1 MYIKA
6 CLGIVTTPYY
16 YDEFKLSDKG
26 GNIYIDDVVEEY
38 EQAELINQ
46 ILELFI
52 PEFKDVNGS
61 THMKSFDWALS
72 LRNSN
77 LTTKLKVGQIFWT
90 KAILINT
97 LKRWHVKSSLQYK
110 VQHITTTYVQ
120 LQYKHE
126 LAC

>member
-6 CLGIVTTPYY
+6 WLGIVTTPYY

-26 GNIYIDDVVEEY
+26 GNIYVDDVVEEY

-61 THMKSFDWALS
+61 PIMKSFD
-72 LRNSN
+72 
-77 LTTKLKVGQIFWT
+77 
-90 KAILINT
+90 
-97 LKRWHVKSSLQYK
+97 
-110 VQHITTTYVQ
+110 
-120 LQYKHE
+120 
-126 LAC
+126 

>member
-26 GNIYIDDVVEEY
+26 GNIYVDDVVEEY

-61 THMKSFDWALS
+61 KS
-72 LRNSN
+72 
-77 LTTKLKVGQIFWT
+77 
-90 KAILINT
+90 NT
-97 LKRWHVKSSLQYK
+97 RTFHS
-110 VQHITTTYVQ
+110 
-120 LQYKHE
+120 
-126 LAC
+126 